1 MKKVALCLSGHV
13 RNIDEFKENT
23 LEIIETLNADVFIS
37 TWERDGVGCVF
48 WADEG
53 VTQEGYADIDS
64 VKEIYKPKKI
74 VVSKYEEY
82 EELSEQFP
90 GNFPNSRFASH
101 INIKNTLLMFTK
113 FKETVD
119 LVKEYEKENNFKY
132 DMVIRGRF
140 DVSVE
145 SVGEEILPN
154 TVYCKRHPD
163 NKIPDPAFFYAD
175 SDTIEKLTIDKNF
188 YTEELIN
195 SAQNSEDIF
204 TKRAQSSG
212 VNINVCDE
220 ITYVLRGRTY

>member
-23 LEIIETLNADVFIS
+23 LKIIETLNADVFIS

-53 VTQEGYADIDS
+53 VTEEGLADIDY
-64 VKEIYKPKKI
+64 VKEIYNPKKI
-74 VVSKYEEY
+74 IVSKYEEY
-82 EELSEQFP
+82 EELSNQFP
-90 GNFPNSRFASH
+90 GSFPNSKFASH

-119 LVKEYEKENNFKY
+119 LVKEYEEKNNFKY

-140 DVSVE
+140 DILVNSI
-145 SVGEEILPN
+145 GEEVEPN
-154 TVYCKRHPD
+154 TVYCKQHPD
-163 NKIPDPAFFYAD
+163 NRISDPAFFYAD
-175 SDTIEKLTIDKNF
+175 SDTITKLTIDKNF
-188 YTEELIN
+188 YTEDLIN

-212 VNINVCDE
+212 VNINICDE